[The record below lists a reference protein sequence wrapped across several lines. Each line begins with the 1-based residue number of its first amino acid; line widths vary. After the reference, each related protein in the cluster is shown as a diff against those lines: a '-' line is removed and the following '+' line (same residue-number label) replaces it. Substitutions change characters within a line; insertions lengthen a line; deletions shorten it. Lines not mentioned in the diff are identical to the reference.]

1 MGDCQNTDSSSVLV
15 QARKIVRIYGQ
26 GAGSIIAL
34 NEASIVLNRGELVVL
49 SGPSG
54 SGKTTLLNILGCL
67 DQPTGGSLFFNGIDT
82 AGLSRNKLAELRN
95 KQIGFVFQQ
104 FNLLPKLTALEN
116 VMLPSLIAGKLSDK
130 TRAIY
135 LLNEVGLGDRIDHLP
150 SELSGGEQQRVAIA
164 RALIREPVLILAD
177 EPTGNLDRASGENIM
192 RILCGLVSSQCTVVI
207 ATHQP
212 ETVPGVDQHI
222 SIIDG
227 HLTVQ

>member
-1 MGDCQNTDSSSVLV
+1 MGDHQNAKTDSALV
-15 QARKIVRIYGQ
+15 DAHRIMRIYGE
-26 GAGSIIAL
+26 GSGSVVAL
-34 NEASIVLNRGELVVL
+34 DDVSITLNWEELVVL

-67 DQPTGGSLFFNGIDT
+67 DRPTTGSVLFNGVDT
-82 AGLSRNKLAELRN
+82 ASLGRGKLAELRN

-116 VMLPSLIAGKLSDK
+116 VLLPSLIAGKSSDK
-130 TRAIY
+130 TRAIS
-135 LLNEVGLGDRIDHLP
+135 LLEEVGLGERVNHLP

-164 RALIREPVLILAD
+164 RALIREPALILAD

-192 RILCGLVSSQCTVVI
+192 RILCGLVNSKCTVVI

-212 ETVPGVDQHI
+212 ETVPNADQQIFIADGRLGVP
-222 SIIDG
+222 
-227 HLTVQ
+227 